1 MLHSLTVVV
10 LLLLLLLCQAIWQ
23 GLHRVGGEGTG
34 HEEGSVAGE
43 EWAGLCGFHHDI
55 T

>member
-1 MLHSLTVVV
+1 MLTDCILWCCPFFALLPLL

-34 HEEGSVAGE
+34 HEEGRVAGE
-43 EWAGLCGFHHDI
+43 D
-55 T
+55 